1 MKRHGIFPRALTA
14 LFAAL
19 MTMVLLVGCGQEAKQ
34 AEAQNPHLLNA
45 YKVYT
50 DVPCILYALT
60 LGAYHISV
68 SHVYA
73 ILCADITGIVSI
85 PIFIYFILRKKVRW

>member
-1 MKRHGIFPRALTA
+1 M
-14 LFAAL
+14 
-19 MTMVLLVGCGQEAKQ
+19 
-34 AEAQNPHLLNA
+34 
-45 YKVYT
+45 